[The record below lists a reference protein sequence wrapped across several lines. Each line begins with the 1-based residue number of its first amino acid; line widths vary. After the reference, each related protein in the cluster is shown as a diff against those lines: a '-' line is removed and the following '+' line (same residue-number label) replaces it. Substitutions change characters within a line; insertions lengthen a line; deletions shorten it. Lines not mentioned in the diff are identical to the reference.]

1 MVQVLEQEQTMEQ
14 MMVQALEQEQTMEQV
29 LVIVQVMEQVAEQVM
44 EQALRRSHAH
54 ANDSILQAVDLVAV

>member
-1 MVQVLEQEQTMEQ
+1 MEQ
-14 MMVQALEQEQTMEQV
+14 VAEQV
-29 LVIVQVMEQVAEQVM
+29 LVIVQVMEQVAEQVLVIVQVMVQVLEQVAEQVM